1 MVRVYVVSSKINNA
15 QQWHLS
21 MGRGRMKH
29 EYGTPC
35 CCPFFPLS
43 RVGNALW
50 ERKGRGPG
58 LKCTWLNLSN
68 MSTDL
73 QVVATFSLFW
83 GLSMPCGKGREGVK
97 VFVCASSIVFR
108 RIFVTEWNGVRRGY
122 ENSTSKMA
130 RNKIMLPSHLT
141 SQSIL
146 KKIG

>member
-1 MVRVYVVSSKINNA
+1 
-15 QQWHLS
+15 
-21 MGRGRMKH
+21 
-29 EYGTPC
+29 
-35 CCPFFPLS
+35 
-43 RVGNALW
+43 
-50 ERKGRGPG
+50 
-58 LKCTWLNLSN
+58 
-68 MSTDL
+68 
-73 QVVATFSLFW
+73 
-83 GLSMPCGKGREGVK
+83 MPCGKGWEGVK